1 MLILLFLAV
10 TSAASAEIIATSSI
24 LTYDVYGT
32 YINPRPTEKQ
42 ILWVSHICIVG
53 YAIIMGVCAVIF
65 HYIGIS
71 MGWLYE
77 FMGTLLG
84 SAVVPIALCI
94 SVKKANRM
102 GCVVGCLAG
111 FASGITGEYTLHFAS
126 GIQRLP
132 DLGSGWLVATSKLN
146 NGVINVET
154 TGGDYEMLTGNLL
167 SIGVGAIVS
176 LTWTYLRPDDFDWEI
191 TRNMAIT
198 GHAPAVSENL
208 EGADF
213 TVDDTPFDDKHKS
226 SMEKVDETVQTVAS
240 VDEEGLTTPEEI
252 ERAGLH
258 KAFRFAAVSAL
269 LLTLIFLIVGN

>member
-1 MLILLFLAV
+1 
-10 TSAASAEIIATSSI
+10 
-24 LTYDVYGT
+24 
-32 YINPRPTEKQ
+32 
-42 ILWVSHICIVG
+42 
-53 YAIIMGVCAVIF
+53 MGVFAVIF

-102 GCVVGCLAG
+102 GCVVGALSG
-111 FASGITGEYTLHFAS
+111 FASGIT
-126 GIQRLP
+126 
-132 DLGSGWLVATSKLN
+132 GWLVATSKLN

-167 SIGVGAIVS
+167 SIGIGAIVS

-198 GHAPAVSENL
+198 GHTPAVTENL
-208 EGADF
+208 EGVDMN
-213 TVDDTPFDDKHKS
+213 VDDTPFNEKDKS
-226 SMEKVDETVQTVAS
+226 SMEKVDETQQTVAA

-269 LLTLIFLIVGN
+269 LLTAIFLVLIPLPLFFSSTVFGVKGFTAWVIIGMIWVFLASFVVVVYPLYESRAGIMEVLGGVRKDMRSWGSGKWIPEASKASS